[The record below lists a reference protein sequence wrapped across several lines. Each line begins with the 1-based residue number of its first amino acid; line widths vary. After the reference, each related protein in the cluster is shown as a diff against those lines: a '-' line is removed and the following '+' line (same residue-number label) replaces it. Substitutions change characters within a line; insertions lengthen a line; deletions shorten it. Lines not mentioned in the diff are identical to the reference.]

1 MIRPRGHVTVVVP
14 TKGFLR
20 VRCPL
25 PPVHVPCAAAWPG
38 GWEAGSGQRL
48 PMHTPQ
54 RAISSY
60 VGVGIPDFQVGSR
73 SSSML
78 PLGSK
83 K

>member
-1 MIRPRGHVTVVVP
+1 VIMLPYHVTVVVP
-14 TKGFLR
+14 TTCWTR
-20 VRCPL
+20 EV
-25 PPVHVPCAAAWPG
+25 PVESSSRDMGVENRAA
-38 GWEAGSGQRL
+38 EL
-48 PMHTPQ
+48 HD

-60 VGVGIPDFQVGSR
+60 VGVGIPAFQVGSR